1 MRRRRVKRER
11 NDWRNC
17 NRKVW
22 MNEEKKS
29 QKGRRI
35 VGRRVTVR

>member
-22 MNEEKKS
+22 KNGEKKI

-35 VGRRVTVR
+35 VERRVTVR